1 MEDPVGVKVE
11 DPWGLADCHGDVRV
25 TESIAL
31 EEREHGIGPHGGA
44 DAELAGGRDS
54 GGESARDQV
63 GDGGGAGLGDGEA
76 RGGS

>member
-11 DPWGLADCHGDVRV
+11 DPWGLADCLGDVRV

-31 EEREHGIGPHGGA
+31 EEREHGIGPLGGA
-44 DAELAGGRDS
+44 DAELAGGRDN

-63 GDGGGAGLGDGEA
+63 GDNGGAGLGDGEA